1 MTTVTGITV
10 AEMATELG
18 IKPNA
23 VYQRLYV
30 AKIKPISHDALY
42 APEALEI
49 IRNVPGKG
57 RPRKEKP
64 ENPENSRFPLD
75 NMNNNS
81 YP

>member
-1 MTTVTGITV
+1 MTTVVGITV
-10 AEMATELG
+10 AEMAAELG

-30 AKIKPISHDALY
+30 AGIKPITHDALY
-42 APEALEI
+42 APEALEK

-64 ENPENSRFPLD
+64 ENSEK
-75 NMNNNS
+75 
-81 YP
+81 